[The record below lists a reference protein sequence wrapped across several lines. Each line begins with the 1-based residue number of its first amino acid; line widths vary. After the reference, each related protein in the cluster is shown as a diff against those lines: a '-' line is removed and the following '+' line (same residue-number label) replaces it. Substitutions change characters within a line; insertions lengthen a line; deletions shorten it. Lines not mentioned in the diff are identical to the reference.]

1 MDAKTQTTSRF
12 DFEQQIMD
20 CWGVVDDI
28 KTVYNA
34 DDLRELS
41 KDEMQNLLLG
51 LYTMYQLKFEILFK
65 MFEDLCQQR
74 AI

>member
-41 KDEMQNLLLG
+41 KDEMQNSLLG

>member
-1 MDAKTQTTSRF
+1 MDAKTQTTNRF

>member
-1 MDAKTQTTSRF
+1 MDAKITNRF
-12 DFEQQIMD
+12 DLEQQIMD

>member
-1 MDAKTQTTSRF
+1 MDAKITNRF

-51 LYTMYQLKFEILFK
+51 LYTLYQLKFEILFNQ
-65 MFEDLCQQR
+65 FEGLCQR
-74 AI
+74 REI

>member
-1 MDAKTQTTSRF
+1 MDAKITNRF
-12 DFEQQIMD
+12 DLEQQIMD

-51 LYTMYQLKFEILFK
+51 LYTMYQLKFEISFK

>member
-28 KTVYNA
+28 KTIYNA

>member
-1 MDAKTQTTSRF
+1 MDAKITNRF

>member
-1 MDAKTQTTSRF
+1 MDTKTQTTSRF